1 MDHHNS
7 RKIAFSGIYIALLL
21 GIGYALAYVPNIEL
35 VTALIFCAGVL
46 MGYKQGLIVGLI
58 GEFLFSALNP
68 MGSGLLF
75 PPMLLAQLLA
85 MAFVAF
91 SGALLR
97 RFILNASPGLRASLI
112 TGGSGFLV
120 TFLFDVLVSAA
131 YPVSAGFP
139 LRETGITIFAG
150 LAFSII
156 HLISNTLVFMTLV
169 PLICQQVYRAIPF
182 FADYFPV
189 MSITGNNDA
198 D

>member
-1 MDHHNS
+1 MDHHNT

-35 VTALIFCAGVL
+35 VTALVFCAGVL

-58 GEFLFSALNP
+58 GEFLFSALNL

-97 RFILNASPGLRASLI
+97 RPVLNAQPGLRTAVILGG
-112 TGGSGFLV
+112 TGMFL
-120 TFLFDVLVSAA
+120 TLFYDILTSAA
-131 YPVSAGFP
+131 FPVLAGFA
-139 LRETGITIFAG
+139 LREIIVTIFAG